1 MVALRGGGVGV
12 LGRLVEWFGDP
23 AQWSGSTGIPARVL
37 EHLGYTLLAV
47 AVAAV
52 VALPLGAVIGHTRRG
67 GLAVVGVANGLRA
80 LPELGVLVL
89 FVLLLGLGLLPPT
102 LALVLLAIPPIL
114 AGTYSGVAGAD
125 AGAVDAARGMGMREH
140 QILLQVEVPA
150 AVPLVLGGVR
160 FATLQVVATA
170 TIAAYVGLGGLG
182 RYIIDGFA
190 VRDFP
195 QMLGGALVVAVLSI
209 VVELVLGLLGRLV
222 TPGPD
227 RLRLARRAADPAAEA
242 LVPVSTSSSAERPDR

>member
-1 MVALRGGGVGV
+1 M
-12 LGRLVEWFGDP
+12 LGRLVEWFSAP
-23 AQWSGSTGIPARVL
+23 AQWSGSAGIPTRVL

-47 AVAAV
+47 AIAAV
-52 VALPLGAVIGHTRRG
+52 IALPLGAVIGHTRRG

-102 LALVLLAIPPIL
+102 LALVLLAIPPML
-114 AGTYSGVAGAD
+114 AGAYSGVAGAD
-125 AGAVDAARGMGMREH
+125 PGAVDAARGMGMRES

-182 RYIIDGFA
+182 RYIIDGFS

-195 QMLGGALVVAVLSI
+195 QMLGGALIVAVLSI
-209 VVELVLGLLGRLV
+209 VVELVLQLLGRFV

-227 RLRLARRAADPAAEA
+227 RLRLRGRPDRHAAAAPSS
-242 LVPVSTSSSAERPDR
+242 VPTPPSPERPDR